1 MKESIVRLRALEKQ
15 RFAYR
20 YALNVV
26 DFDAE
31 TVAPEGSAD
40 GRAEACEVLSRA
52 DFDLLV
58 NDDTAA
64 LLRQAAQDAETEQ
77 ERAEVREL
85 QRTYDQISKIPADEY
100 AATREATVNPP
111 HCDPATEGWQLYG
124 KVRDLLNPD
133 NATLVMTGTY
143 GAPGLVR
150 VIEGYREQ
158 GIQIE
163 SVEFAGVSTTCR
175 VLHNAIIVYNFFPE
189 LPMIMDAATT
199 ASYTDERTE
208 EQLEELEAWG
218 FIVKR

>member
-64 LLRQAAQDAETEQ
+64 LGQVYFFYPAET
-77 ERAEVREL
+77 RH
-85 QRTYDQISKIPADEY
+85 IPAG
-100 AATREATVNPP
+100 VF
-111 HCDPATEGWQLYG
+111 
-124 KVRDLLNPD
+124 
-133 NATLVMTGTY
+133 
-143 GAPGLVR
+143 
-150 VIEGYREQ
+150 IQ
-158 GIQIE
+158 G
-163 SVEFAGVSTTCR
+163 V
-175 VLHNAIIVYNFFPE
+175 
-189 LPMIMDAATT
+189 
-199 ASYTDERTE
+199 
-208 EQLEELEAWG
+208 
-218 FIVKR
+218 

>member
-64 LLRQAAQDAETEQ
+64 LLRQAAQDAETEPV
-77 ERAEVREL
+77 VRTVSGGDAMQL
-85 QRTYDQISKIPADEY
+85 SALLIAFDYTAGATDVVYPY
-100 AATREATVNPP
+100 AVDLGEAKYSLRLV
-111 HCDPATEGWQLYG
+111 W
-124 KVRDLLNPD
+124 KD
-133 NATLVMTGTY
+133 NAWSCTAEYDGKTSALNTRSASIIAALLGVAMNGI
-143 GAPGLVR
+143 PFF
-150 VIEGYREQ
+150 YRK
-158 GIQIE
+158 
-163 SVEFAGVSTTCR
+163 VEMP
-175 VLHNAIIVYNFFPE
+175 NMNK
-189 LPMIMDAATT
+189 
-199 ASYTDERTE
+199 ER
-208 EQLEELEAWG
+208 
-218 FIVKR
+218 